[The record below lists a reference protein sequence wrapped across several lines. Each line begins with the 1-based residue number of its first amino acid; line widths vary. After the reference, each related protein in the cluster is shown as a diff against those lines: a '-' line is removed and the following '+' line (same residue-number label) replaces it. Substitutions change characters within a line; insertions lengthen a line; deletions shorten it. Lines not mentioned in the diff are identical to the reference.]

1 MRMTKTSKELG
12 IHAVD
17 LFCGIGGLTHG
28 LRSSGISVKAGVDV
42 DHSCKYIYEKN
53 NPGSKFILGDVRDIG
68 FCDIAHFFKGS
79 DVSVLAGCAPCQ
91 PFSSHTRKTRNPNY
105 DNCSLI
111 DEFARLVKEGS
122 PDLVSMENVPGLAK
136 HRTFHVFLKTLDS
149 LDYKYNYG
157 VLSCAEYGVPQ
168 NRKRLVLLAS
178 RLGKVSLPRPTG
190 EKKTVVDLIGSLPEI
205 EHGFASKDDPAH
217 ITLPLSKIN
226 LLRIRQSKPGGSWKD
241 WDVSIINK
249 CHTRAYYPGP
259 YGRMRWDSIAPTITT
274 QFCYYST
281 GRFGHPNQDRT
292 ISLREASLLQ
302 TFPSNYQLVEPGR
315 PFLIHKLA
323 RHIGNAVPVRLAE
336 SIGESILEGAIG

>member
-1 MRMTKTSKELG
+1 MIKTSNRVK

-28 LRSSGISVKAGVDV
+28 LSLSGIAVRAGLDI
-42 DHSCKYIYEKN
+42 DQSCKYVYEKN
-53 NPGSKFILGDVRDIG
+53 NLGSKFVSGDVRDIG
-68 FCDIAHFFKGS
+68 FCDIAPYFDGS
-79 DVSVLAGCAPCQ
+79 DVSVLVGCAPCQ
-91 PFSSHTRKTRNPNY
+91 PYSSHTRKSRNPHF

-111 DEFARLVKEGS
+111 DEFARLVEEGS

-136 HRTFHVFLKTLDS
+136 HSTFHGFLKTLDS
-149 LDYKYNYG
+149 LDYKYDHD
-157 VLSCAEYGVPQ
+157 VLSCADYGIPQ

-178 RLGKVSLPRPTG
+178 RLGKVSLPRATG
-190 EKKTVVDLIGSLPEI
+190 EKKTVADFINSLPEI

-226 LLRIRQSKPGGSWKD
+226 LQRIRQSKPGGSWKD
-241 WDVSIINK
+241 WDKDIINK

-259 YGRMRWDSIAPTITT
+259 YGRMRWDTIAPTITT

-292 ISLREASLLQ
+292 ISLREAALLQ
-302 TFPSNYQLVEPGR
+302 TFPFDYQLVEPGR
-315 PFLIHKLA
+315 PFLVRKLA